1 MSASNSSTRS
11 NSIDTSIEYDCGSIN
26 PVDDIPEAV
35 LEAAEIAGND
45 DDVPCSPPPPYDYV
59 LEEEC
64 GKYQSQDDEGDGNT
78 IPTITSKGPV
88 IVHTSSKELYKA
100 VAKQFGITCKMS
112 DDCRCYECQSH
123 YFDCADFER
132 TEQEKSDGGLGAG
145 TPLFINEAMQG
156 SVCTI
161 L

>member
-1 MSASNSSTRS
+1 MASSNSSSRS
-11 NSIDTSIEYDCGSIN
+11 NSMDASIECDSEMTN
-26 PVDDIPEAV
+26 PVDNLPEAI

-45 DDVPCSPPPPYDYV
+45 DMSCSPPPPYEYA
-59 LEEEC
+59 LEDQLQCGQYPCQEDEE
-64 GKYQSQDDEGDGNT
+64 
-78 IPTITSKGPV
+78 IKGPV
-88 IVHTSSKELYKA
+88 IVHTSSKEFYKA

-123 YFDCADFER
+123 YFDCSDFDK
-132 TEQEKSDGGLGAG
+132 TEQEKSDGGLSAG